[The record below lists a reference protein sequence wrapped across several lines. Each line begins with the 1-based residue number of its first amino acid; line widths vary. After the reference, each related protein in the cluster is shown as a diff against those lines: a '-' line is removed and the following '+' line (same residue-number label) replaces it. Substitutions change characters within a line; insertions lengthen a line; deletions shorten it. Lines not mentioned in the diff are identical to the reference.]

1 MGLASA
7 STSDDILTA
16 FGFDPI
22 QENTALAYVAQILLL
37 GQSEEYN
44 YEYPSI
50 FIGNYACNVYVFMDS
65 GTIEMELSYIGQ
77 GGVLKTVKVTCKE
90 EKDGKFTY
98 SVCFYES
105 GGEEVYLPSSIF
117 DLTKTSTKE
126 ESSVRVKFF
135 RRNGSYNRLEQKND
149 YEILYRRYFQWNE
162 KQSILC

>member
-1 MGLASA
+1 MYNIKDVYKFPAAVLGLASA

-77 GGVLKTVKVTCKE
+77 GGVLKTVKVTCK
-90 EKDGKFTY
+90 KKRRMVKFTY
-98 SVCFYES
+98 SVCF
-105 GGEEVYLPSSIF
+105 LR
-117 DLTKTSTKE
+117 K
-126 ESSVRVKFF
+126 
-135 RRNGSYNRLEQKND
+135 RR
-149 YEILYRRYFQWNE
+149 
-162 KQSILC
+162 